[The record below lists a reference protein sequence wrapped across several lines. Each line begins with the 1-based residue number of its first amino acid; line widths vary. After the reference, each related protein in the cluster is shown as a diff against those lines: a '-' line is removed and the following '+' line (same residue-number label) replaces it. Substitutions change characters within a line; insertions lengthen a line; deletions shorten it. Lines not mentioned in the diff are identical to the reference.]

1 MSAKVGDWLCEEES
15 GTRLCLRVKRWLVHR
30 RTAHQELWLAETQDH
45 GRVLALDG
53 KLMLSERDE
62 PCYHEMLV
70 HPAML
75 SHEAPRSVLVVGG
88 GDGGALR
95 EVLCHPTVT
104 EAVLVEIDQEVIEAA
119 RDFLPGVHR
128 GAFDDPRVQ
137 VVIAPGEAYLPRHP
151 ARFDVI
157 VVDSTDPIGPGQALF
172 SEPFFAACRE
182 ALRPEGLL
190 ALQAGTPF
198 YWPEELGRVLC
209 RLGQLFPHVGVYL
222 GHQPLYPSG
231 MWAYVLAGQRDFWA
245 EEPRVSTRFAAR
257 GLRTR
262 YYTPAVHRAAFALP
276 KFVEELVAQNLGV
289 VR

>member
-62 PCYHEMLV
+62 ACYHEMLV

-182 ALRPEGLL
+182 ALRPDGLL

>member
-1 MSAKVGDWLCEEES
+1 VRHWLAE
-15 GTRLCLRVKRWLVHR
+15 R
-30 RTAHQELWLAETQDH
+30 RTAHQELWLAETQEH

-75 SHEAPRSVLVVGG
+75 CHEAPQSVLVVGG

-104 EAVLVEIDQEVIEAA
+104 QAVLVEIDQGVVDAA
-119 RDFLPGVHR
+119 REFLPGVHR

-137 VVIAPGEAYLPRHP
+137 VVISPGETYLPRHP
-151 ARFDVI
+151 AEFDVI

-198 YWPEELGRVLC
+198 YWPEELGRVLG
-209 RLGQLFPHVGVYL
+209 LLQLFPHVGVYL
-222 GHQPLYPSG
+222 GFVPLYPSG
-231 MWAYVLAGQRDFWA
+231 MWAYVLAGRHDFWA
-245 EEPRVSTRFAAR
+245 EEPKVSARFAAR
-257 GLRTR
+257 GLRTH
-262 YYTPAVHRAAFALP
+262 YYTPAVHRAAFVLP
-276 KFVEELVAQNLGV
+276 KFVEELVAQGLGV
-289 VR
+289 MG